1 MNAKQTGAPYG
12 CARLFVK
19 NRPCAGSQRH
29 RTRRPKSA
37 IPTGQAV
44 CVRSSDVIALC
55 ARRGRVACFF
65 AAGSG
70 IRETADMCRRAGT
83 VKGGA
88 GEEERSFFRSGMP
101 GAMPNSS
108 PKDLIEFCPN
118 FGVHIIAR
126 DRPLHGMSLYFAQ
139 RGTVAVERSRSER
152 DTDGAA
158 GWSGRSARREKRSER
173 KTMEQI
179 YLIITYTL
187 AGILGLCFGS
197 FLNVLVYRLPRGMS
211 IAMPPSHCVSCGA
224 RVRWYDNVPV
234 LSYLLLRGRCRDCGG
249 THFAALSSGRACK
262 LSVVDG
268 QCRMV
273 FPPRGRHG
281 RGCLRRL
288 FGAHRRLLYR
298 S

>member
-1 MNAKQTGAPYG
+1 MIAKQTGAPYG

-108 PKDLIEFCPN
+108 SKDLIEFCPN

-139 RGTVAVERSRSER
+139 RGTVAVERSPI
-152 DTDGAA
+152 GA
-158 GWSGRSARREKRSER
+158 GSGR
-173 KTMEQI
+173 
-179 YLIITYTL
+179 
-187 AGILGLCFGS
+187 
-197 FLNVLVYRLPRGMS
+197 
-211 IAMPPSHCVSCGA
+211 
-224 RVRWYDNVPV
+224 
-234 LSYLLLRGRCRDCGG
+234 CGG
-249 THFAALSSGRACK
+249 MVGTERAA
-262 LSVVDG
+262 
-268 QCRMV
+268 
-273 FPPRGRHG
+273 
-281 RGCLRRL
+281 
-288 FGAHRRLLYR
+288 
-298 S
+298 